1 MYLKNKGLFYDRRKN
16 YYKNQGKDREKI
28 ISISFLGQCLI
39 TLFLK
44 KPDFARARPSTI
56 LMDDNTYKK
65 IYNFKRDLEV
75 FYKVALIGRKIEKFI
90 KKSTKYERTER
101 QDILFYVLYATV
113 ISILNKNNIN
123 DNDIKN
129 LNLDLITNELL
140 IDIREK
146 IYDKYK
152 SLGNSTVAKN
162 KDFVNEID
170 KIILK

>member
-1 MYLKNKGLFYDRRKN
+1 MVKILVSL
-16 YYKNQGKDREKI
+16 EKCESYEYSKVKSAI
-28 ISISFLGQCLI
+28 EKSFENLG
-39 TLFLK
+39 
-44 KPDFARARPSTI
+44 
-56 LMDDNTYKK
+56 
-65 IYNFKRDLEV
+65 
-75 FYKVALIGRKIEKFI
+75 GIEKFI

-152 SLGNSTVAKN
+152 SLGGNSTVAKN

>member
-101 QDILFYVLYATV
+101 QDILFYVL
-113 ISILNKNNIN
+113 
-123 DNDIKN
+123 
-129 LNLDLITNELL
+129 
-140 IDIREK
+140 
-146 IYDKYK
+146 
-152 SLGNSTVAKN
+152 
-162 KDFVNEID
+162 
-170 KIILK
+170 